1 MVCHPSFQW
10 HLRLYAWHRNQNG
23 GSDIFQTLAQTS
35 QSATLNSPR
44 LDRKRFTMGS
54 EDKVLIFLVLEK
66 EVTTSF
72 LLSFFF
78 FFPKGV
84 LVSDLLSLG
93 TAIRPRS
100 QTDATR
106 TVALWLFEAKKRG
119 QLLVIEK
126 GRGAA

>member
-72 LLSFFF
+72 LLSFFSF
-78 FFPKGV
+78 
-84 LVSDLLSLG
+84 LSERRSCF
-93 TAIRPRS
+93 RPSLAWHRDPS
-100 QTDATR
+100 EIPD
-106 TVALWLFEAKKRG
+106 
-119 QLLVIEK
+119 
-126 GRGAA
+126 